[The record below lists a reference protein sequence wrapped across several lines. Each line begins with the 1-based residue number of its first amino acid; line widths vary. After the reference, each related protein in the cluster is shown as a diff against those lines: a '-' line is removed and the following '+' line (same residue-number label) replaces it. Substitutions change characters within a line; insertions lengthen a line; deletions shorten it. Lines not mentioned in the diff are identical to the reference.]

1 MKTFTFLFL
10 FAILCTTGA
19 KSQKT
24 IKGSGYILTQQ
35 REVPVYN
42 SIEVNGP
49 LRIFATPDEL
59 RPVIIEADNN
69 LFPYIKTEVRHDTLR
84 MFIDREVYIETFAVM
99 NIFLSIPNISN
110 LKVENGANIDGSR
123 TPWKNKATTIKAYPN
138 TRIKWYID
146 TPMLNLTAEGNTVI
160 TLNGNADTF
169 NLSLEQGALLAASEL
184 KTKQATVTISG
195 MSSKATIDVSGS
207 ISYDLSQKG
216 RLIYKGTPQIL
227 KANISSGA
235 KVNQRK

>member
-1 MKTFTFLFL
+1 MKTLTFLFL

-123 TPWKNKATTIKAYPN
+123 TPWKNKVTTIKAYPN

-146 TPMLNLTAEGNTVI
+146 TPMLNLTAEGNTVEP
-160 TLNGNADTF
+160 TVPRNGIWVSSVSSSRFIEIRIARDAPSTIA
-169 NLSLEQGALLAASEL
+169 SGAWLLARCRRANSL
-184 KTKQATVTISG
+184 KP
-195 MSSKATIDVSGS
+195 
-207 ISYDLSQKG
+207 L
-216 RLIYKGTPQIL
+216 
-227 KANISSGA
+227 
-235 KVNQRK
+235 

>member
-10 FAILCTTGA
+10 FAILCTTSA

-99 NIFLSIPNISN
+99 NIFLSIPNIAN

-146 TPMLNLTAEGNTVI
+146 TPMLNLTAEGNTVV

-169 NLSLEQGALLAASEL
+169 SLNLEQGALLAASEL
-184 KTKQATVTISG
+184 KTKQASVTISG
-195 MSSKATIDVSGS
+195 MSSKATIDVSDS

-235 KVNQRK
+235 KVSQRK

>member
-69 LFPYIKTEVRHDTLR
+69 LFPYIKTEVR
-84 MFIDREVYIETFAVM
+84 

-169 NLSLEQGALLAASEL
+169 SLNLEQGALLAASEL